1 MQSPIQKFRQSPSV
15 FQKPGIVWK
24 DFDELQLPYSSIFFA
39 KTSHT
44 FPAFQYLQ
52 KSVGDF
58 FNFV

>member
-1 MQSPIQKFRQSPSV
+1 MQSPKQKFRQSPTV

-24 DFDELQLPYSSIFFA
+24 DFIELLYSSIFFA

-52 KSVGDF
+52 KCVGDF